1 MSDRTRTVTV
11 DDAHAGQRLDCILAD
26 VLPGISRHRIQKALT
41 AGAVTVDGRRRP
53 KSFRPGPGALVA
65 IELPPEPTTRAEPE
79 DIPLD
84 IVYEDDHLL
93 VIDKPPGLVVHPAPG
108 HEGGTLVNAL
118 LHHGRDLADLGDP
131 LRPGIV
137 HRLDRD
143 TSGLIVVARTVTA
156 HGHLAKQL
164 RDRSLGRVY
173 LALSWGQWSG
183 PQGTL
188 RGDIGRHA
196 RDRTRMAVV
205 GRGGRE
211 AATHYEVSEDMKFVQ
226 LCRVRLDT
234 GRTHQIR
241 VHFQHHGHPVVGDPV
256 YGDDRRARNT
266 APVDR
271 QAAAALVRAT
281 GRQFLHAAELHLRH
295 PADDSPRTFT
305 APLPP
310 DLATAL
316 AALRR
321 ATGRAGDRADDPGA
335 TDTGQ

>member
-1 MSDRTRTVTV
+1 MSDRARTVTI
-11 DDAHAGQRLDCILAD
+11 DDAHAGQRLDRILAD
-26 VLPGISRHRIQKALT
+26 LLPGVSRHRIQKAFT
-41 AGAVTVDGRRRP
+41 AGAVTVDGRGRP

-65 IELPPEPTTRAEPE
+65 IELPPEPTTTAEAE

-84 IVYEDDHLL
+84 IVHEDDHIL
-93 VIDKPPGLVVHPAPG
+93 VIDKPAGLVVHPAPG
-108 HEGGTLVNAL
+108 HAGGTLVNAL

-143 TSGLIVVARTVTA
+143 TSGLIVVARTVAA
-156 HGHLAKQL
+156 HAHLAAQL

-173 LALSWGQWSG
+173 LALSWGQWSQ
-183 PQGTL
+183 PRGTL
-188 RGDIGRHA
+188 HGAIGRHA

-211 AATHYEVSEDMKFVQ
+211 AVTHYEVAEDLEFVQ

-241 VHFQHHGHPVVGDPV
+241 VHFQHHGHPVVGDPI

-271 QAAAALVRAT
+271 QAASALVRAT
-281 GRQFLHAAELHLRH
+281 PRQFLHAAELRLRH

-305 APLPP
+305 APLPR
-310 DLATAL
+310 DLDGAL
-316 AALRR
+316 SSLRL
-321 ATGRAGDRADDPGA
+321 ATGRGGDHDGEPGP
-335 TDTGQ
+335 TDTGH